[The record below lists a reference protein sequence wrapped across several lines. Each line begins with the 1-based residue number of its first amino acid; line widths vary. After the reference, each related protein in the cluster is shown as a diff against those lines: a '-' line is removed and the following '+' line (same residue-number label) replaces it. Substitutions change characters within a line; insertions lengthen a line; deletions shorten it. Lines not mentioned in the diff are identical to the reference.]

1 MKSSDPTINK
11 LHEEYCARSGMDV
24 AMTFNREYLWGL
36 WLRYRPAKSFTVD
49 DLRRVISFLRKQVNT
64 GWSPACLTFRNV
76 VADPEKF
83 EEHLS
88 LALAANTSAASVTTP
103 RKRSAP
109 GNEVKPEDRASLDDF
124 NAELNKFLHK
134 RRP

>member
-103 RKRSAP
+103 SAGALIGVP
-109 GNEVKPEDRASLDDF
+109 SGAAMSMPRCGARGSPLRMRW
-124 NAELNKFLHK
+124 L
-134 RRP
+134 P